1 MKIGFYQIQI
11 QNKEKKNNGKRKLL
25 EIIYAPWRK
34 FGCIKEACIMKAVN
48 HLCVKFEAE

>member
-11 QNKEKKNNGKRKLL
+11 QNKQKNSLKRKLL

-34 FGCIKEACIMKAVN
+34 FGCIKEACIMKAMN